1 MSNLF
6 DYFDNLCVRDSS
18 RRRDGVKNLTTFLQ
32 SDSAQSTSYRNMTS
46 FEYSVQRLV
55 KGLSAYHSPTLHGY
69 STALVCVLDC
79 IDTLIPRD
87 VYSLIEKHLATPPDA
102 KSSEAKGY
110 KVGQLLAV
118 SAVTRSDSFSDTD
131 SALKSQVIKLLL
143 SLFARDSYLK
153 VACTQVMSELISRLS
168 QQELKTHLPLI
179 AAQLGSSTILESS
192 PEKLSLLFSICRHYS
207 SIKLANKHVKSLI
220 QISRLDSQDTLAP
233 ITDII
238 LQSVSSGYLHPC
250 LTLSIEYFLTT
261 DVFHSFWKTLVEEGL
276 FEMELSRKCTAFDVF
291 YHTISLN
298 PDITQVFSSLSP
310 SLTQLFRSAVHT
322 DREPLHT
329 RCISTLM
336 KLFSLIHNRAV
347 SAAVTLA
354 LELCVFTPHRIALL
368 YREYL
373 TVEGSDVSV
382 RREDT
387 LEFIHSLFEHFL
399 RGTILIQYPPVFSR
413 LSDLSTPLLASQDYI
428 LSIVLHLAKQKGEY
442 MTSHTEEAILKFLTT
457 HSYFTLHKSS
467 KSFYPPK
474 VGVEVELSHEVRLR
488 CREVLFLLLTE
499 FLSGETRKLA
509 YFSQLGYA
517 VKWTLSL
524 LDKSSHVSLCSDT
537 DPEMTELLRGVYP
550 LTVELERELAA
561 GEEVSRYR
569 SNLLSLLHYYCL
581 LLLRDCDKHT
591 KNCLY
596 NLIHC
601 YTAANECASSV
612 TEIILSTLSHNT
624 HMSRTLAERVFS
636 SMLPTLTRD
645 DILLLTEAAF
655 DTEQREGEDSEN
667 EDESSDSVNEDSIK
681 SDSASSSESETERD
695 DTDRSV
701 EMRDLLFKKNV
712 LDALGEAGM
721 NQGSDA
727 ESLDMD
733 EDEERLKQID
743 VALSQLFRQKLK
755 TENPKRLERER
766 DISSLHFRIRVLSLV
781 QMFIE
786 KQNSNPL
793 LVYLIVPASECLMA
807 CSKEDKLKEFYS
819 KLESLFSKKLC
830 ASKCKLDTTPE
841 LMCVVFKRTFH
852 LAVSARNLD
861 LSKVVSNGVGTVLKA
876 MRRADMLVEC
886 SDRLSE
892 IVLECLD
899 HFAEKKHGYQW
910 NTPFL
915 KLIELHPLVAC
926 NLIPAL
932 IRAISD
938 SSYKFQTRKC
948 EEILQ
953 SILISSHSTEYLHT
967 FIQELHTFYTAK
979 LSMVTSIDNTNYCQT
994 VLSLT
999 LPYCQLLAKSFS
1011 GESFQEETEQL
1022 VEKISETDRV
1032 TDSQRLSRVCSTLAS
1047 ALRGSRSRRK
1057 RNRRAKGGGNV
1068 KRISLVD

>member
-1 MSNLF
+1 MSNMF
-6 DYFDNLCVRDSS
+6 DYFDNLCARDSA
-18 RRRDGVKNLTTFLQ
+18 RRREGAKNLTSFLQ

-46 FEYSVQRLV
+46 FEYSIQRLV

-69 STALVCVLDC
+69 STGLVCVLDY
-79 IDTLIPRD
+79 INTIKPHD
-87 VYSLIEKHLATPPDA
+87 VYSLIEKHLVTPPDA
-102 KSSEAKGY
+102 RSSEAKGY

-118 SAVTRSDSFSDTD
+118 SAVTLSVSFSETD

-143 SLFARDSYLK
+143 SLFNRDSYLK

-179 AAQLGSSTILESS
+179 VTELGSSTILECS

-220 QISRLDSQDTLAP
+220 QIPRLDSQETLAP

-238 LQSVSSGYLHPC
+238 LQSVSGSYLHPC
-250 LTLSIEYFLTT
+250 LPLSIEYFLTK
-261 DVFHSFWKTLVEEGL
+261 DVFHSFWQTLVEEGL
-276 FEMELSRKCTAFDVF
+276 FEMELNRKCTAFDVF

-329 RCISTLM
+329 KCVTTLM
-336 KLFSLIHNRAV
+336 KLFSLIHNRV
-347 SAAVTLA
+347 ISAAVTLA
-354 LELCVFTPHRIALL
+354 LELCILSPHRISLL
-368 YREYL
+368 YREYMS
-373 TVEGSDVSV
+373 VEGSDVSV

-387 LEFIHSLFEHFL
+387 LVFIHSLLEHFL
-399 RGTILIQYPPVFSR
+399 RGTVLIHYHPVFSR
-413 LSDLSTPLLASQDYI
+413 LSDLSTPLLASRDYT
-428 LSIVLHLAKQKGEY
+428 LSMVLYLAKQKGEY

-474 VGVEVELSHEVRLR
+474 VGVEVELSHEVRVR
-488 CREVLFLLLTE
+488 CREVLFLFLTE
-499 FLSGETRKLA
+499 FLSEETRKLA

-524 LDKSSHVSLCSDT
+524 LDKSSYVSLYSDT
-537 DPEMTELLRGVYP
+537 DPEMTDLLRGVYP

-561 GEEVSRYR
+561 GEEVSKYR
-569 SNLLSLLHYYCL
+569 SNLLSLIHYYCL
-581 LLLRDCDKHT
+581 LLLRNCDKHT
-591 KNCLY
+591 KNCLC

-601 YTAANECASSV
+601 YTAANECTSSV
-612 TEIILSTLSHNT
+612 TEIILTTLSHNT
-624 HMSRTLAERVFS
+624 HMSRTLAERVFGT
-636 SMLPTLTRD
+636 MLPILTRD
-645 DILLLTEAAF
+645 DILLLTDAAF
-655 DTEQREGEDSEN
+655 DTEQGEDEGSESENESSEN
-667 EDESSDSVNEDSIK
+667 EDSIPSNCSST
-681 SDSASSSESETERD
+681 SESEEESGD
-695 DTDRSV
+695 NTDKSV

-712 LDALGEAGM
+712 LEALGQAGM
-721 NQGSDA
+721 DQGSDT

-733 EDEERLKQID
+733 KDEERLKEID
-743 VALSQLFRQKLK
+743 IALSQLFRQKLK

-786 KQNSNPL
+786 KQNDNPL
-793 LVYLIVPASECLMA
+793 LVYLIVPASECILA
-807 CSKEDKLKEFYS
+807 CSKEDKLKEFFS

-830 ASKCKLDTTPE
+830 ASKCKLDTNSDF
-841 LMCVVFKRTFH
+841 MCVVFKRVFH

-861 LSKVVSNGVGTVLKA
+861 LSKLISNGVGTVLKA

-886 SDRLSE
+886 SGKLSE
-892 IVLECLD
+892 IVLECLN

-926 NLIPAL
+926 SLIPAL

-953 SILISSHSTEYLHT
+953 SILMSSHSTEYLHT
-967 FIQELHTFYTAK
+967 FIQELHSFYTAK
-979 LSMVTSIDNTNYCQT
+979 LSMVPSIDNANYCQT

-999 LPYCQLLAKSFS
+999 LPYCQLLAKDFS
-1011 GESFQEETEQL
+1011 GECYQEETEQL
-1022 VEKISETDRV
+1022 VDKISETDRIAN
-1032 TDSQRLSRVCSTLAS
+1032 SQRLSRVCSSLSS
-1047 ALRGSRSRRK
+1047 ALTGSRSRRK

-1068 KRISLVD
+1068 KRIGLVD